1 VTVDIQSLRGL
12 DAHVSADAEL
22 AARLK
27 ELNDESDGRPFSDDQ
42 RTEFETILA
51 QREELSASID
61 ELKIRDA
68 AVKAALKNPRDTEA
82 PVSAMSAP
90 NVIKPPADIHDL
102 VAYRQ
107 QVTSVEDLPK
117 AYHEGA
123 MRVLDK
129 ATFPAHQGVK
139 GDPRDRIEQLL
150 AEHGDKDYGA
160 LSRRIIGTDSPLYR
174 EAWAKY
180 ISGGPQ
186 AVSGR
191 FQAALQTYT
200 DADGGYAIPFTI
212 DPTFVL
218 TTDGNLN
225 PLREMARTVTITTK
239 AWQPVTTG
247 GVTASYAAET
257 AAATDGAPTDV
268 ADGLMTPLR
277 AHVLVAFTAEYAED
291 YGPAA
296 IQAEVGRLIRD
307 AKDLLEADKFVNGE
321 GTTEPLGI
329 VDALV
334 DETTHAVNSATAAT
348 FALADVTAL
357 EGALGDRFIGGAE
370 WLAARKIYQTIRTF
384 GTAGSPANS
393 IYDSLS
399 RQLFGY
405 DANVSNS
412 MDKTTVTGKY
422 PLLFGNF
429 ENFVIVDR
437 IGLSSEFI
445 PQIFDGS
452 GNPLG
457 QRGIYARWRNTSGVL
472 VTNAFRIL
480 KIV

>member
-1 VTVDIQSLRGL
+1 MECRACGQADYKEIPVTLDIQSLRGL

-27 ELNDESDGRPFSDDQ
+27 ELDAEADGRPFTDEQ
-42 RTEFETILA
+42 RSEFDTILC
-51 QREELSASID
+51 QREELGASIE

-68 AVKAALKNPRDTEA
+68 AVKAALKNPRDVEGPAT
-82 PVSAMSAP
+82 VSAP
-90 NVIKPPADIHDL
+90 NVIKVPDNIHDL
-102 VAYRQ
+102 EAYRTR
-107 QVTSVEDLPK
+107 VNSIEDLPH
-117 AYHEGA
+117 AYREGA
-123 MRVLDK
+123 MRVLEH
-129 ATFPAHQGVK
+129 ATFPQHKGVK
-139 GDPRDRIEQLL
+139 GDPRDRIEKLL
-150 AEHGDKDYGA
+150 DEHGDLNYGA
-160 LSRRIIGTDSPLYR
+160 ISRRIIGTDSPLYR

-180 ISGGPQ
+180 ISGGPG
-186 AVSGR
+186 AISGR

-200 DADGGYAIPFTI
+200 DADGGFAIPFTI

-225 PLREMARTVTITTK
+225 PLREMARTVTITSK

-247 GVTASYAAET
+247 GVVASYAAET
-257 AAATDGAPTDV
+257 AAATDAAPTDV

-296 IQAEVGRLIRD
+296 IQAEVGNLIRD

-334 DETTHAVNSATAAT
+334 DETTHAVNSATANT

-384 GTAGSPANS
+384 GTAG
-393 IYDSLS
+393 
-399 RQLFGY
+399 
-405 DANVSNS
+405 
-412 MDKTTVTGKY
+412 
-422 PLLFGNF
+422 
-429 ENFVIVDR
+429 
-437 IGLSSEFI
+437 
-445 PQIFDGS
+445 
-452 GNPLG
+452 
-457 QRGIYARWRNTSGVL
+457 
-472 VTNAFRIL
+472 
-480 KIV
+480 